1 MCNYCLWV
9 LLLGREGGGGSL
21 LAEGSRGGQS
31 MQGFLTK
38 LTWWLQLKQQ
48 SCPLAFFP
56 GCPEIREHLGFPLW
70 GKWWDQHP
78 SNVMFLSLEH
88 TSHCPAHSLFVLA
101 GSPAS
106 ICLGLTQGSL
116 VKWLQWLNSL
126 KLQELIFFLIVFAF
140 WCSPCVQFLLAV
152 ESCKHQSQLRL
163 NSGCAPNGKVWGG
176 QENRAFAHWHG
187 KLFSQ
192 LDIKNC
198 TVSYRH
204 SRASWRAES
213 RLGDRGTGWII
224 SYFSWA
230 VLGDHVFLLC
240 WHQFHLRLNAALLR
254 LGYSSVYFE
263 MPFCHQKC

>member
-9 LLLGREGGGGSL
+9 LLLGRGGGGGSL

-31 MQGFLTK
+31 MQGFL

-88 TSHCPAHSLFVLA
+88 TSHCPAHSA
-101 GSPAS
+101 
-106 ICLGLTQGSL
+106 LGLLRAHWS
-116 VKWLQWLNSL
+116 NDCND
-126 KLQELIFFLIVFAF
+126 LIHWNFKNWSFFLLCLLSDAPHV
-140 WCSPCVQFLLAV
+140 SNLLAV
-152 ESCKHQSQLRL
+152 ESCKHQSQLKV

-176 QENRAFAHWHG
+176 QNRAFAHWHG

-254 LGYSSVYFE
+254 LGYSSVYCE

>member
-31 MQGFLTK
+31 VQGFLTK

-70 GKWWDQHP
+70 GKWWGQHP

-140 WCSPCVQFLLAV
+140 WCSPCVQFARSGVFQASKPAEVKQWLCTKWESMRRAGEQGLCPLAWETV
-152 ESCKHQSQLRL
+152 LSTWYK
-163 NSGCAPNGKVWGG
+163 
-176 QENRAFAHWHG
+176 
-187 KLFSQ
+187 KL
-192 LDIKNC
+192 
-198 TVSYRH
+198 
-204 SRASWRAES
+204 
-213 RLGDRGTGWII
+213 
-224 SYFSWA
+224 
-230 VLGDHVFLLC
+230 
-240 WHQFHLRLNAALLR
+240 
-254 LGYSSVYFE
+254 YSELQTF
-263 MPFCHQKC
+263 